1 MNEVEKAKILATSV
15 SYTKKEIA
23 KLREELDNLKRNGI
37 EANYPSLY
45 ESLQGEKGPKGEKGD
60 PGEPGPK
67 GEPGDAIIVETRGP
81 QGDKGDQGDPGVSIQ
96 ESKIVNEELVIFLD
110 NGKTFNVGKVTGP
123 RGGQGLMGEQ
133 GPVGPQGE
141 KGDIGEIGPTGP
153 TGPRGLLG
161 EQGEPGP
168 QGPIGPMG
176 VKGDK
181 GDQGEQGIAGPAGPQ
196 GEQGRVGPQGA
207 PGEKGERG
215 EPGPMGPEGPR
226 GADGTQVDTD
236 NIKKSLEKD
245 LTDFKTAVQQQ
256 VTRLATSGGGSSSGG
271 GIGPYPKTTIHSR
284 DIIPEANVT
293 YSLGTNEMRFKDLF
307 LSGST
312 IALGGAT
319 MGASADGAIELP
331 KIKVGN
337 AEDGFAEIAPA
348 PGGGIS
354 LPEGSQIGSESIAV
368 AVQDEGT
375 EVGNNVSVINFTGS
389 GVAASGNTSHI
400 TVNVTG
406 GGGGSAITVQEE
418 GVDVGTTISTFN
430 FVGSTVTASG
440 NSTFVTVNS
449 NPDAFYIGNTA
460 ARALINDRLQVANAA
475 IYAEVANVQSLAA
488 LANTNSAIATKLD
501 SSSYTTA
508 DVKSKAALANTNAF
522 IATKLNSISYTTADV
537 QSKAALANTNSGITS
552 INTNLTSTNTALR
565 TLISDR
571 LQVANATLQNIT
583 STGASTDQAI
593 TITSTGTDA
602 SLTLTNTDDSSS
614 AAPVQEF
621 YRNSSS
627 PSNGD
632 YLGQL
637 KFQGESDSGSKRVYA
652 KITSKIKTVTNGN
665 EDGLI
670 EYAVRNNGS
679 NRIASR
685 LNGDELQTLNSVV
698 FTENGNRLVSNAHF
712 NATYTT
718 ADVQSK
724 AALANTNTAI
734 ADRLQ
739 VANASTLFATK
750 ASPVFTGPISANGS
764 TGTANFVL
772 KSAGSGNAFWAAES
786 GGGASSFTL
795 AADSGSNDTFE
806 MGTLTFTG
814 SGGITTTV
822 TNDTI
827 TVGANS
833 TLSTGRLTYDEF
845 TGTGSQNNFTITTQ
859 PPAADDLLV
868 TLDGVTQRPATDY
881 FISGTTLTF
890 TTAPA
895 SGVTVGSRLVS
906 GQLTQGTGA
915 GFFQGDN
922 GNTGDTSTG
931 KADIF
936 RTHESVLNSNT
947 TLGTAQASDNSICAG
962 PLTIANNITLTI
974 SNTCTLV
981 IA

>member
-81 QGDKGDQGDPGVSIQ
+81 QGEKGDQGDPGVSIQ

-123 RGGQGLMGEQ
+123 RGGQGLIGEQ

-141 KGDIGEIGPTGP
+141 KGDMGEIGPTGP

-284 DIIPEANVT
+284 DIIPEANSI
-293 YSLGTNEMRFKDLF
+293 YSLGTSALRFKDLF
-307 LSGST
+307 LSGNT

-331 KIKVGN
+331 KIKVGT

-354 LPEGSQIGSESIAV
+354 LPEGSQIGSESIAI

-389 GVAASGNTSHI
+389 GVAATGNTSHI
-400 TVNVTG
+400 TVNVTGGG

-508 DVKSKAALANTNAF
+508 DVQSKAALANTNAF
-522 IATKLNSISYTTADV
+522 IATKLNSSSYTAADV
-537 QSKAALANTNSGITS
+537 QNKAALANTNSGITS

-685 LNGDELQTLNSVV
+685 LNGDELQTLNGTV
-698 FTENGNRLVSNAHF
+698 FTENGVRLA
-712 NATYTT
+712 
-718 ADVQSK
+718 
-724 AALANTNTAI
+724 ANTYVTPLIN
-734 ADRLQ
+734 DRLQ
-739 VANASTLFATK
+739 VANAVTTL
-750 ASPVFTGPISANGS
+750 TGLSDVSADTPTDGHI
-764 TGTANFVL
+764 L
-772 KSAGSGNAFWAAES
+772 KYSSSNTTFYFAAES
-786 GGGASSFTL
+786 GGGGASSFTL
-795 AADSGSNDTFE
+795 AADSGSNDTFN

-814 SGGITTTV
+814 SGGVTTTV
-822 TNDTI
+822 SDDTI
-827 TVGANS
+827 TIGANT

-947 TLGTAQASDNSICAG
+947 TLGTAQAADNSICAG